1 MGPKGEMGRDGKPGG
16 QGMTG
21 DDGYGRQG
29 MLILLC
35 KPLLCV
41 LFIIIIEKV
50 VKQQLSCVNFEM
62 SFVFCVKE
70 NAIVKDFYIEMII
83 TCTSQLFCLESKASI
98 YFAKQLVKKCYGAW
112 KHSVNKEVFQIS
124 QELKETEEEMDTLD
138 QRVNQVWDILV

>member
-16 QGMTG
+16 LGMTG

-29 MLILLC
+29 MFILLC
-35 KPLLCV
+35 KPLLCT
-41 LFIIIIEKV
+41 IIIEKV

-70 NAIVKDFYIEMII
+70 NAIVKDFYIEMIF

-112 KHSVNKEVFQIS
+112 KHSVNKQVFQIT
-124 QELKETEEEMDTLD
+124 QDLKETEEEMDTLD